1 MKQLVIVL
9 AAVALVAPSR
19 VRADGSARQSAAGA
33 QEDPAMARKQLV
45 EELKRQGIT
54 DAGVLRAIEAVARH
68 RFVPDAQQALAYAD
82 QPLAIGHGQT
92 ISQPYVVAFMTAAA
106 HVHPGSNVLEVGTGS
121 GYQTAVLAEVMGLG
135 PGGAPAGSRL
145 ASMEILAPLA
155 DRAKAILK
163 ELGYDVTLR
172 QGDGYAGWP
181 ERAPYDAIVVTAAPD
196 HVPDPLEQQ
205 LAVGGRLV
213 IPVGEGVQR
222 LTVITRTEKGFTE
235 ETLLPVRFVPM
246 TGEAERR

>member
-1 MKQLVIVL
+1 MGPK
-9 AAVALVAPSR
+9 
-19 VRADGSARQSAAGA
+19 
-33 QEDPAMARKQLV
+33 ELV
-45 EELKRQGIT
+45 EELKRQGIS
-54 DAGVLRAIEAVARH
+54 DASVLAAIGAVARH
-68 RFVPDAQQALAYAD
+68 RFVPAAQQAMAYAD
-82 QPLAIGHGQT
+82 QPLAIGLGQT
-92 ISQPYVVAFMTAAA
+92 ISQPYVVAFMTVAA

-145 ASMEILAPLA
+145 ASTEILVPLA
-155 DRAKAILK
+155 DRAKALLK

-181 ERAPYDAIVVTAAPD
+181 ERAPYDAIIVTAAPD
-196 HVPDPLEQQ
+196 HVPEPLQQQ
-205 LAVGGRLV
+205 LAMGGRLV

-222 LTVITRTEKGFTE
+222 LTVITRTEKGFRE